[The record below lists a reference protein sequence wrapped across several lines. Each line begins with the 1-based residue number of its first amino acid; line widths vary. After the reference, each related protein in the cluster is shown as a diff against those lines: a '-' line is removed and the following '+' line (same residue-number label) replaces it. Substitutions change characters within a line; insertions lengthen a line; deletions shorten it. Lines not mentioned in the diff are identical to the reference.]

1 MNMTAPTPDPHIQMG
16 AGQELSLLSIRT
28 CCPLPP
34 PPAPCPL
41 PSDPLLPPLL
51 LPSAPAPFP
60 CLPLPTPAPCALPPA
75 PAPALP
81 SSPGPSR
88 IAAGPA
94 PADTRAGTRRP
105 RGAAASC
112 SPGPEGESAGW
123 GWVGSLLGAGVGEA
137 GWRAQQG
144 SSGLLPWGGSP
155 LLSWTLNP
163 LGAPLSRRFKAL
175 TLSKGRAWAPR
186 GKWE

>member
-88 IAAGPA
+88 TAAGPA

-123 GWVGSLLGAGVGEA
+123 GVGGFPPRGWSGRSWLACTAGELWPAPLG
-137 GWRAQQG
+137 RL
-144 SSGLLPWGGSP
+144 SSPVLDTEPFGSP
-155 LLSWTLNP
+155 LEP
-163 LGAPLSRRFKAL
+163 QV
-175 TLSKGRAWAPR
+175 
-186 GKWE
+186 